1 MLEGF
6 WLHRFLYTARMR
18 FLIFLMCFS
27 ALALAGNEADT
38 PVAPSQAV
46 PSSTSSEQVNV
57 VPQRQGIAR
66 FEYDPDEGGF
76 SVTMLEPSEDKK
88 LAVDSVEAFAIGDEL
103 ERGRTIK
110 SELTRVDA
118 STYRGTLNLSEGTWN
133 LVVRVKKDSTRLE
146 GQYALGVGKSLVIGR
161 LPLVPPNPEVS
172 RLTGLM
178 GWLFGVPIGLAVL
191 VTLGAVIFKQL
202 RSAPRANA

>member
-1 MLEGF
+1 
-6 WLHRFLYTARMR
+6 MR
-18 FLIFLMCFS
+18 FLVLLMVLRGF
-27 ALALAGNEADT
+27 ALAGNEAAT
-38 PVAPSQAV
+38 PAAPAPAAPSGL
-46 PSSTSSEQVNV
+46 SSEQVNV

-66 FEYDPDEGGF
+66 FEYDPEEGGF
-76 SVTMLEPSEDKK
+76 NLTIIEPSGDKK

-118 STYRGTLNLSEGTWN
+118 STYRGTLNLSEGNWN
-133 LVVRVKKDSTRLE
+133 LVVRVKKGQTRLE
-146 GQYALGVGKSLVIGR
+146 GQYLLGVGKSLVTGK
-161 LPLVPPNPEVS
+161 LPLVPPNPEVN

-191 VTLGAVIFKQL
+191 ITLGTVIFKQL
-202 RSAPRANA
+202 RPAPRANA